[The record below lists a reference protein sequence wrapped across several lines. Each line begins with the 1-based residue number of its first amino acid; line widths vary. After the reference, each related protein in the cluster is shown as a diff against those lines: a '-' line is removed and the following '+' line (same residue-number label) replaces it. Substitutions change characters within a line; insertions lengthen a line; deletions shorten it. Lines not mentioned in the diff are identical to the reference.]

1 MQSEQYTKKALQI
14 IEAALSHAEQLGH
27 TFVGSEHLL
36 LAMLRDG
43 NNVGAAILRTNRV
56 QLRNYHQ
63 ALLREIGRGNALQ
76 LTEAAFTPALKRILE
91 RAKKLAQEQNQPA
104 AGSEHLLLAV
114 LQEEQ
119 CGAVAILR
127 NMGIA
132 DPMQLYR
139 SAAEGSG
146 AGLRLPAV
154 TLDEKR
160 CPTLMKYGRHLTD
173 PVAAEA
179 FDPLIGREKE
189 LQRVMQ
195 ILLRRNKNNPCLIG
209 AAGVGKTAIAEGVAK
224 RIVQGNVP
232 PALRDKVI
240 VSLDFTAM
248 LAGAK
253 YRGDFEE
260 RLKACMDEAAAQS
273 NLILFVDE
281 MHIIVGA
288 GAAEGAID
296 AANMM
301 KPRLARGEL
310 QIIGATTDSEYRRHI
325 EKDAA
330 LERRFQ
336 AVKVEEPSP
345 GDAEEMLRGLRA
357 KYEQYHRVQIT
368 DPALQAAVRYAVRYI
383 HDRALPDKALDLLDE
398 ACASVQLQNT
408 ALCRPAEHDMEA
420 ATELHP
426 VLYPLRE
433 EHIAAVVSA
442 RLGVPVSNPDAAEAT
457 ALLTLEQQLSQRII
471 GQKQAVKAVADAI
484 RRSRSGLR
492 QGNRPWGSFLL
503 LGPTGVGKTA
513 LAQTIAELL
522 FDGNLIR
529 LDMSEYMEKHAVSRL
544 IGAPPGYVGHEE
556 GGLLIEQVR
565 KKPYSLVLFDEM
577 EKAHPDVWNLLLQ
590 ILEDGTLQDTHGNR
604 GDFSNT
610 MIVLTSNIG
619 AESAAGR
626 PLGFGGDE
634 RSAEMQMRSRAAK
647 LLRPE
652 LLHRLDE
659 QIVFH
664 PLAEEDLHTI
674 AAGLLEDLRKRM
686 AALGCGFSW
695 SEESVEYLCRHADT
709 AHGGARALRT
719 QIVHDVESL
728 LADRLLRQGKGE
740 MYLCTE
746 NGTLVIRE
754 SASVCN
760 C

>member
-1 MQSEQYTKKALQI
+1 MQSEQYTKKAQQI
-14 IEAALSHAEQLGH
+14 IESALAHAEQLGH

-56 QLRNYHQ
+56 HLRNYHQ
-63 ALLREIGRGNALQ
+63 ALLKEIGRGNAVE
-76 LTEAAFTPALKRILE
+76 LTEAAFTPALCRILE
-91 RAKKLAQEQNQPA
+91 HAKKLAQEQHQTA

-114 LQEEQ
+114 LHEEQ
-119 CGAVAILR
+119 CGAAAILR
-127 NMGIA
+127 TMGIS
-132 DPMQLYR
+132 DPAQLYR
-139 SAAEGSG
+139 SAKEGITD
-146 AGLRLPAV
+146 GLQLPAPGF
-154 TLDEKR
+154 DEKR

-173 PVAAEA
+173 PAAAEA
-179 FDPLIGREKE
+179 FDPLIGREQE
-189 LQRVMQ
+189 LKRIMQ

-209 AAGVGKTAIAEGVAK
+209 TAGVGKTAIVEGVAK
-224 RIVQGNVP
+224 RIVQGKVP
-232 PALRDKVI
+232 PALRDKSI
-240 VSLDFTAM
+240 ISLDFTAM

-253 YRGDFEE
+253 YRGDFED

-281 MHIIVGA
+281 VHIIVGA

-310 QIIGATTDSEYRRHI
+310 QIIGATTDSEYRKHI
-325 EKDAA
+325 EKDSA

-336 AVKVEEPSP
+336 AVQITEPSP
-345 GDAEEMLRGLRA
+345 ATAIAMLQGLRPR
-357 KYEQYHRVQIT
+357 YEQYHHVQI
-368 DPALQAAVRYAVRYI
+368 DDAALQAAVQYSVRYI

-398 ACASVQLQNT
+398 ACASVQMQSVPPK
-408 ALCRPAEHDMEA
+408 ALTDNDMELA
-420 ATELHP
+420 AEMTPTVPKLKESN
-426 VLYPLRE
+426 
-433 EHIAAVVSA
+433 IAAVVSA
-442 RLGVPVSNPDAAEAT
+442 RMGVPVENPDACET
-457 ALLTLEQQLSQRII
+457 DALLHLEETLSAEII
-471 GQKQAVKAVADAI
+471 GQEQAIKAVADAI

-513 LAQTIAELL
+513 LARIIAQQL
-522 FDGNLIR
+522 FEGNLIR

-556 GGLLIEQVR
+556 GGLLVEQVR

-577 EKAHPDVWNLLLQ
+577 EKAHPDVLNLLLQ
-590 ILEDGTLQDTHGNR
+590 ILEEGSLRDAQGNR
-604 GDFSNT
+604 ADFSNT

-619 AESAAGR
+619 AEHATGQ
-626 PLGFGGDE
+626 PLGFVGEDTAQGT
-634 RSAEMQMRSRAAK
+634 QMLHHAKK

-659 QIVFH
+659 QIVFRR
-664 PLAEEDLHTI
+664 LSQADLHRI
-674 AAGLLEDLRKRM
+674 AVHLLEELRGRM
-686 AALGCGFSW
+686 QALQCDFSW
-695 SEESVEYLCRHADT
+695 SEEIVDYLCAHADT
-709 AHGGARALRT
+709 AHGGARALRSYL
-719 QIVHDVESL
+719 VREVESL
-728 LADRLLRQGKGE
+728 LADSLLRSGKGE
-740 MYLCTE
+740 KFLCLQK
-746 NGTLVIRE
+746 GTPAIAE
-754 SASVCN
+754 AAPICP